1 MSLRF
6 PQSYSFTLKSDAG
19 KFREI
24 VSKVG
29 ISVPFTESGGV
40 RGEFLMSNM
49 IKRLKHAFSPFHTS

>member
-24 VSKVG
+24 VSDIG
-29 ISVPFTESGGV
+29 ISVPIMESGGN
-40 RGEFLMSNM
+40 RGEFLMSK
-49 IKRLKHAFSPFHTS
+49 IKTCV